1 MKQPNQM
8 NLKKIYI
15 PATITLVSLLAY
27 LLGWSGLMTIDQIKV
42 SGLSKTQKVSNLTAK
57 EVIKLSGIKIG
68 QPIARVNASSVKR
81 KLLTLPQILD
91 VKVNR
96 KLPSS
101 VLIELKM
108 RKVEIAV
115 TASGGGFLIGDA
127 SGVTFAKVNKVPRG
141 VPIIKTSTSK
151 LLLSQTL
158 LIFQSLPTKIQN
170 RVISIDAKT
179 RDSITFNLT
188 QGVEI
193 IWGGSQEQDLKIEV
207 LNALLA
213 DPNNNKV
220 KNFDISSPLAPT
232 VR

>member
-1 MKQPNQM
+1 M

-15 PATITLVSLLAY
+15 PAAITLVSLLAY

-42 SGLSKTQKVSNLTAK
+42 SGLSNTQKVSSLTAK
-57 EVIKLSGIKIG
+57 EVIKLSGIKMG

-96 KLPSS
+96 QLPSS

-115 TASGGGFLIGDA
+115 TAPGDGFLIGDA

-158 LIFQSLPTKIQN
+158 QVFQTLPKKIQN

-188 QGVEI
+188 QGVQI
-193 IWGGSQEQDLKIEV
+193 IWGGSQEQNLKIEV
-207 LNALLA
+207 LNELLA
-213 DPNNNKV
+213 DPNNKRV

>member
-1 MKQPNQM
+1 M

>member
-1 MKQPNQM
+1 M

-42 SGLSKTQKVSNLTAK
+42 SGLSKTEKVSNLTAK

-81 KLLTLPQILD
+81 KLLALPQILD

-193 IWGGSQEQDLKIEV
+193 IWGGSQERDLKIEV

>member
-1 MKQPNQM
+1 M

-81 KLLTLPQILD
+81 KLLALPQILD

>member
-1 MKQPNQM
+1 M
-8 NLKKIYI
+8 NRKKTYI
-15 PATITLVSLLAY
+15 VATIILVSLLAY
-27 LLGWSGLMTIDQIKV
+27 LLGWSGLMTVDQIKV
-42 SGLSKTQKVSNLTAK
+42 SGISKTQKVSTLTAK

-81 KLLTLPQILD
+81 KLLALPQVLD

-96 KLPSS
+96 QLPSS

-115 TASGGGFLIGDA
+115 TAFGEGFLVGDA
-127 SGVTFAKVNKVPRG
+127 SGVTFAKVKKVPRG

-151 LLLSQTL
+151 FLLSQTL
-158 LIFQSLPTKIQN
+158 QVFQTLPTKIQN

-188 QGVEI
+188 RGVQI
-193 IWGGSQEQDLKIEV
+193 IWGGAEEQELKIEV
-207 LNALLA
+207 LNQLLA
-213 DPNNNKV
+213 DPNNKNV

>member
-1 MKQPNQM
+1 M
-8 NLKKIYI
+8 NRKRVYFVV
-15 PATITLVSLLAY
+15 AITLVSLLAY

-57 EVIKLSGIKIG
+57 EVIKLSGIKIS

-81 KLLTLPQILD
+81 KLLTLPEILD

-96 KLPSS
+96 QLPSS

-151 LLLSQTL
+151 FLLSQTL
-158 LIFQSLPTKIQN
+158 LVFQSLPTKIQN

-179 RDSITFNLT
+179 RDSITFNLNE
-188 QGVEI
+188 GVQI